1 MHPGPPRGLRARAD
15 AVGPDGELALDDG
28 ERVLAR
34 CAASMTF
41 GEDDPTTAGILG
53 ALYVTDAR
61 VAFVP
66 TSAPTTA
73 HACDYRSLA
82 LHAISREDAR
92 FGVKGCVYCQIDGGA
107 DAPSGT
113 DVDVGDAN
121 EPYDEDDPLTAHVRF
136 APMDDATVDEVY
148 AAMSEG
154 SMLNPD
160 PREDGD
166 DDDGFFAGDDD
177 DDGLDANA
185 RDEALERLDKL
196 LVVEDEV
203 EDLMR
208 RDPSRFED

>member
-34 CAASMTF
+34 CTASMTF

-73 HACDYRSLA
+73 HACEYTSLA
-82 LHAISREDAR
+82 LHAVSREDAR
-92 FGVKGCVYCQIDGGA
+92 FGAEGCVYCQIDGGA
-107 DAPSGT
+107 DAPSGA

-136 APMDDATVDEVY
+136 APTSGATVDEVY
-148 AAMSEG
+148 AAMTTRPSWG
-154 SMLNPD
+154 RFGTRPCQSTPPAAMIWT
-160 PREDGD
+160 R
-166 DDDGFFAGDDD
+166 F
-177 DDGLDANA
+177 
-185 RDEALERLDKL
+185 RLGGA
-196 LVVEDEV
+196 
-203 EDLMR
+203 
-208 RDPSRFED
+208 